1 MLSSGIAQAHNS
13 FLMYEGKANL
23 RIGKVPEEQI
33 VKSVFVPKQD
43 VQPAPALPGWKNDW
57 QTAVEFL
64 IANNYEQVISILSKR
79 QTAASANGEARLDA
93 LLEAAIQICEAC
105 VQHQSQVELHSQA
118 MTQSLQRQQQLQQQ
132 MLAFLTSTI
141 NSAIAAEANG
151 NGVAATAKRPSS
163 PLRTPS
169 QDLWPQSQE
178 GAERPSLAVY
188 LLGAFRVFANGRLVS
203 NWSGNKCKSI
213 FKHMIMNRHRPVR
226 HDVLMEQFWPD
237 EAPDAAKRNM
247 YQTVYLLR
255 QALQQD
261 DTDFQFILCQDGTYS
276 LNDQVDIWVDSALFE
291 EQYARGLKLE
301 KEGDMETAVHAYITA
316 DELFAGDFLAE
327 DIYDEWTLIHRER
340 IKHAHLDLLD
350 RVSQHYWKTQQYP
363 QCITVCKKILQ
374 GDSCREDIHRR
385 LMRAY
390 LHQGQR
396 HLAIR
401 QYHRCVE
408 HLAQELDVEPMPA
421 TNQLFTQ
428 IVNGDGITS

>member
-1 MLSSGIAQAHNS
+1 MKPVFAP
-13 FLMYEGKANL
+13 K
-23 RIGKVPEEQI
+23 EESPP
-33 VKSVFVPKQD
+33 V
-43 VQPAPALPGWKNDW
+43 PALPGWKNEW
-57 QTAVEFL
+57 QHAVEFL
-64 IANNYEQVISILSKR
+64 IANDYERVIAILSSR
-79 QTAASANGEARLDA
+79 QTAASAKGEARLEA

-105 VQHQSQVELHSQA
+105 AQHQSQVELHSQA

-141 NSAIAAEANG
+141 NSAAAVEASSSANG
-151 NGVAATAKRPSS
+151 TVAKPAAKPQSQPAPS
-163 PLRTPS
+163 
-169 QDLWPQSQE
+169 LWPQPQKS
-178 GAERPSLAVY
+178 AERPSIAVY
-188 LLGAFRVFANGRLVS
+188 MLGPFRVFVNGRLINS
-203 NWSGNKCKSI
+203 WSGNKCKSI

-237 EAPDAAKRNM
+237 ETPDAARRNM

-261 DTDFQFILCQDGTYS
+261 DADFQFILCQDGTYS
-276 LNDQVDIWVDSALFE
+276 FNDELDIWVDSTLFE
-291 EQYARGLKLE
+291 EQYAYGLQLE
-301 KEGDMETAVHAYITA
+301 KEGDMETAVQAYTTA
-316 DELFAGDFLAE
+316 DELYSGDFLAE
-327 DIYDEWTLIHRER
+327 DIYDEWTLVHRER

-350 RVSQHYWKTQQYP
+350 RISQHYWATQQYP

-408 HLAQELDVEPMPA
+408 LLAQELDVEPMPA
-421 TNQLFTQ
+421 TSQLFNQ
-428 IVNGDGITS
+428 IVNGEPLTA